1 MKEFE
6 PQQRVALESIGI
18 MQQHNYNALI
28 QKEHKLDKPKKE
40 EVVPRYIFTSFLYY
54 RHD

>member
-6 PQQRVALESIGI
+6 PQQKVALESIGI
-18 MQQHNYNALI
+18 VQQHNYNALI
-28 QKEHKLDKPKKE
+28 QEEKQKINKSKRE

-54 RHD
+54 